1 VSVELIEHI
10 PPLKDDAG
18 NVLARKPFPGAPT
31 VDITLLVPPS
41 TIEEVTLS
49 YDPGESDRV
58 RDALVEKY
66 GTSQPD
72 KKTSSDKMI
81 EKYFEIKIISRDV
94 WKTGWGE
101 LMLLVADKDVH
112 VYAKTQKLISF
123 EQEHRKDEF

>member
-1 VSVELIEHI
+1 
-10 PPLKDDAG
+10 
-18 NVLARKPFPGAPT
+18 
-31 VDITLLVPPS
+31 
-41 TIEEVTLS
+41 
-49 YDPGESDRV
+49 
-58 RDALVEKY
+58 
-66 GTSQPD
+66 
-72 KKTSSDKMI
+72 MI